1 VLRNLL
7 GNAAKYG
14 KSEVTARVVVRA
26 DTVTVTVL
34 DDGPGVDPDQ
44 QERIFELF
52 ARAKATSR
60 LPGAGIGLFVVRRL
74 VEAMGGRVMVANR
87 PEGGAAFTVTLPRY
101 VEPAEG

>member
-1 VLRNLL
+1 LAR
-7 GNAAKYG
+7 GS
-14 KSEVTARVVVRA
+14 KSGSPAGWDCR
-26 DTVTVTVL
+26 DSHG
-34 DDGPGVDPDQ
+34 DGPGVDPDQ

-74 VEAMGGRVMVANR
+74 VEAMGGRVTVANR

-101 VEPAEG
+101 VEPAES